1 METIVDQLDAVN
13 SNSFLK
19 EIKNPENIKDLIIK
33 NYNKDTEWSD
43 LDKFINLEKLQ
54 LNNCLIENNSFFL
67 SISKIKKLKI
77 LKYDYECYFKSSEE
91 KTKINLLSINKIILD
106 FKNSEETSLSLL
118 SLTDNQN
125 NFINS
130 FPNFPNAYQNI
141 EELELN
147 NYEAFLE
154 NIEKGDYNFD
164 YQDIYQGKDI
174 FYSCDIYNLSR
185 LKKLNNITF
194 SSNKNNEKLSD
205 TILDKI
211 LSLPNHKKIKINKS
225 YIKDIKDSYFK
236 GQKLYLDYTYY
247 PYDDNIFN
255 DLKKHSFYND
265 CIEAHWPSQ
274 KYNGYKDKFKELL
287 KQEINHI
294 IIGPT
299 FDFFWEYY
307 VDYEALLLMTLKKNF

>member
-67 SISKIKKLKI
+67 SISKIKKLKT

-106 FKNSEETSLSLL
+106 FKSYEETNLSLL
-118 SLTDNQN
+118 SLADNQS

-147 NYEAFLE
+147 NYDVFLE
-154 NIEKGDYNFD
+154 NI
-164 YQDIYQGKDI
+164 
-174 FYSCDIYNLSR
+174 
-185 LKKLNNITF
+185 
-194 SSNKNNEKLSD
+194 
-205 TILDKI
+205 KI
-211 LSLPNHKKIKINKS
+211 
-225 YIKDIKDSYFK
+225 
-236 GQKLYLDYTYY
+236 
-247 PYDDNIFN
+247 
-255 DLKKHSFYND
+255 
-265 CIEAHWPSQ
+265 
-274 KYNGYKDKFKELL
+274 
-287 KQEINHI
+287 
-294 IIGPT
+294 
-299 FDFFWEYY
+299 
-307 VDYEALLLMTLKKNF
+307 

>member
-19 EIKNPENIKDLIIK
+19 EIKNPENIKNLIIR

-77 LKYDYECYFKSSEE
+77 FKYDYECYFKSSEE

-106 FKNSEETSLSLL
+106 FKSSEETNLSLL

-141 EELELN
+141 EELELS
-147 NYEAFLE
+147 NYEAFLK
-154 NIEKGDYNFD
+154 NI
-164 YQDIYQGKDI
+164 
-174 FYSCDIYNLSR
+174 
-185 LKKLNNITF
+185 
-194 SSNKNNEKLSD
+194 
-205 TILDKI
+205 
-211 LSLPNHKKIKINKS
+211 
-225 YIKDIKDSYFK
+225 
-236 GQKLYLDYTYY
+236 
-247 PYDDNIFN
+247 
-255 DLKKHSFYND
+255 
-265 CIEAHWPSQ
+265 
-274 KYNGYKDKFKELL
+274 
-287 KQEINHI
+287 
-294 IIGPT
+294 
-299 FDFFWEYY
+299 
-307 VDYEALLLMTLKKNF
+307 

>member
-19 EIKNPENIKDLIIK
+19 EIKNPENIKNLIIR

-147 NYEAFLE
+147 NYEAFLK
-154 NIEKGDYNFD
+154 NIERGDYNFD

-185 LKKLNNITF
+185 LKKGSIVNI
-194 SSNKNNEKLSD
+194 SSISISVSFNKFLIDNFNTSSCILV
-205 TILDKI
+205 TIK
-211 LSLPNHKKIKINKS
+211 
-225 YIKDIKDSYFK
+225 
-236 GQKLYLDYTYY
+236 
-247 PYDDNIFN
+247 
-255 DLKKHSFYND
+255 
-265 CIEAHWPSQ
+265 
-274 KYNGYKDKFKELL
+274 
-287 KQEINHI
+287 
-294 IIGPT
+294 
-299 FDFFWEYY
+299 
-307 VDYEALLLMTLKKNF
+307 